1 MQNNGPSMTTTI
13 ETEIEILAH
22 PERVWAVLTG
32 FSAYP
37 AWNPF
42 IASISGEPHPG
53 ARLTVSICPPGQASM
68 TFKPRVLVADN
79 ARELRWKG
87 RFLVP
92 GLLDGEHYFRIL
104 PQAEGRAKLV
114 HGEHFSGLLEPF
126 LRRSLQGAT
135 RQGFLAMNAALK
147 ARAEA
152 P

>member
-1 MQNNGPSMTTTI
+1 MTTTI
-13 ETEIEILAH
+13 ETEIDILAH

-32 FSAYP
+32 FPAYP

-42 IASISGEPHPG
+42 IVSISGPLHPG
-53 ARLTVSICPPGQASM
+53 ARLTVSIRPPGQAGM

-104 PQAEGRAKLV
+104 PQAEGRVKLV

-152 P
+152 R

>member
-1 MQNNGPSMTTTI
+1 MTTTV
-13 ETEIEILAH
+13 ETEIEILAD

-32 FSAYP
+32 FPAYP

-42 IASISGEPHPG
+42 IPGIGGELRPG
-53 ARLTVSICPPGQASM
+53 ARLTVSIRPPGQAGM
-68 TFKPRVLVADN
+68 TFKPRVLIVDN
-79 ARELRWKG
+79 PRELRWRG

-92 GLLDGEHYFRIL
+92 GLLDGEHYFRII
-104 PQAEGRAKLV
+104 PQGEDSVKFV